1 MSRAAKIIRN
11 VLLEL
16 FVADPAEER
25 RRGRVVIAFVTH
37 LKKVVEPNLVFL
49 NIVCFIASGAKFCT
63 LSWPWH

>member
-1 MSRAAKIIRN
+1 MTRAAKINLN

-37 LKKVVEPNLVFL
+37 LKKVVEPNLVF
-49 NIVCFIASGAKFCT
+49 
-63 LSWPWH
+63 